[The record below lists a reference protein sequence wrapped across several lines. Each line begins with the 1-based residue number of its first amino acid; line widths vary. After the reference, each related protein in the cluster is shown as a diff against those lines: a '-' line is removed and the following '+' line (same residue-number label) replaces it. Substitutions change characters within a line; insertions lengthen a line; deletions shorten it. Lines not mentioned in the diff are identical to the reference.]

1 MLLSAYRFEYFC
13 HFECLNLWVTEEDS
27 VVSEQENIDKVKDYS
42 HWIEAV
48 ITVAKH
54 YRLDVSK
61 ENISLTSHW
70 LKDQPL
76 SDVLRGMARQAGL
89 SVSVVKFTE
98 KELSVWR
105 LPLVVQFVDGQIAVV
120 ESIDQDQQA
129 GIIYS
134 GDGGVRS
141 QISQQALLANVKL
154 AVILRPSHTVP
165 DSRIDDYIKPHDPK
179 WFKSL
184 VLRDWKPY
192 SHVFIASF
200 IINIL
205 ALAGILFT
213 RQVYD
218 RVIPAESYPT
228 LYVLF
233 SGVMIAIIFSFM
245 LQKLR
250 TRVID
255 LLGKRADLRISDR
268 VFGHA
273 LRIKNSH
280 RPKSLGTFI
289 SQIRDLDSV
298 REMFTSTTVTAFVDV
313 PFFLLFCVVFWYM
326 AGSLVWIPVI
336 AVVLMVLPGLLV
348 QGKLRALANEA
359 MRESSLR
366 NSILIE
372 AVQGNE
378 DIKTLQ
384 AEQRF
389 QHQWNNYNAVL
400 TDANLRLRSL
410 TSTLTSWTQGV
421 QTATFALIVLFGAP
435 MVINGDLSTGSLIAA
450 SILSGRMIAP
460 MAGLTQVLTRWQ
472 QAKSAYHGI
481 NELMKLPVDNPEE
494 QKKVHKKVILG
505 NYNIQKASFFY
516 GQDSVIPSL
525 LVKSLTIKQGEKI
538 AILGRNGAGKSTLLQ
553 VLSGLLEP
561 RDGVVGVDGISLSHI
576 DPADVRR
583 DIGLMGQGS
592 SLFHGTIRENLMLGA
607 PLATDE
613 DLNKALNITGAVE
626 FIRRLPTGLD
636 HMLAE
641 GGIGLSGGQRQSL
654 LLARVLIRNPYI
666 LLLDEP
672 TAALD
677 DVTEKHLLNGLNTWV
692 ADKTMVVAT
701 HKMSIVNMV
710 DRIIVVDHGQIVL
723 DEQKD
728 VALAK
733 LSGQIK

>member
-1 MLLSAYRFEYFC
+1 M
-13 HFECLNLWVTEEDS
+13 
-27 VVSEQENIDKVKDYS
+27 
-42 HWIEAV
+42 
-48 ITVAKH
+48 
-54 YRLDVSK
+54 
-61 ENISLTSHW
+61 
-70 LKDQPL
+70 
-76 SDVLRGMARQAGL
+76 

-218 RVIPAESYPT
+218 RVIPAELYPT

-313 PFFLLFCVVFWYM
+313 PLFLAVLCCV
-326 AGSLVWIPVI
+326 LVH
-336 AVVLMVLPGLLV
+336 G
-348 QGKLRALANEA
+348 GKL
-359 MRESSLR
+359 
-366 NSILIE
+366 
-372 AVQGNE
+372 
-378 DIKTLQ
+378 
-384 AEQRF
+384 
-389 QHQWNNYNAVL
+389 
-400 TDANLRLRSL
+400 
-410 TSTLTSWTQGV
+410 GV
-421 QTATFALIVLFGAP
+421 
-435 MVINGDLSTGSLIAA
+435 
-450 SILSGRMIAP
+450 
-460 MAGLTQVLTRWQ
+460 
-472 QAKSAYHGI
+472 
-481 NELMKLPVDNPEE
+481 
-494 QKKVHKKVILG
+494 
-505 NYNIQKASFFY
+505 
-516 GQDSVIPSL
+516 DSCDR
-525 LVKSLTIKQGEKI
+525 GCF
-538 AILGRNGAGKSTLLQ
+538 NGAAWFIST
-553 VLSGLLEP
+553 
-561 RDGVVGVDGISLSHI
+561 R
-576 DPADVRR
+576 
-583 DIGLMGQGS
+583 
-592 SLFHGTIRENLMLGA
+592 
-607 PLATDE
+607 
-613 DLNKALNITGAVE
+613 
-626 FIRRLPTGLD
+626 
-636 HMLAE
+636 
-641 GGIGLSGGQRQSL
+641 
-654 LLARVLIRNPYI
+654 
-666 LLLDEP
+666 
-672 TAALD
+672 
-677 DVTEKHLLNGLNTWV
+677 
-692 ADKTMVVAT
+692 
-701 HKMSIVNMV
+701 
-710 DRIIVVDHGQIVL
+710 
-723 DEQKD
+723 
-728 VALAK
+728 
-733 LSGQIK
+733 